1 MYFIVALDTLDLEK
15 VRPRVSDV
23 LDDYKEAIAKVVNN
37 RHDPDES
44 PYDYFLIVELLE
56 GILYPDVIVKAFFK
70 FDRETG
76 KYILSGDT
84 PEESIKYYLA
94 LG

>member
-15 VRPRVSDV
+15 AQPRVSDV
-23 LDDYKEAIAKVVNN
+23 VDNYKQAVNNVVNKYG
-37 RHDPDES
+37 HDES
-44 PYDYFLIVELLE
+44 PYDYFLIIELME

-76 KYILSGDT
+76 KYILAGDT
-84 PEESIKYYLA
+84 PEESVKLYLA
-94 LG
+94 AG